1 MSRDKTA
8 DIISNQRRPGRQL
21 FFWDGGRRAAPQQ
34 ARQLYPDQTPGIRS
48 CSHRPEQPEP
58 GLGLDREYL
67 FHGIPEE
74 IIGEAIE
81 NAKSA

>member
-1 MSRDKTA
+1 MRYKVCRNHIYEDSGK
-8 DIISNQRRPGRQL
+8 
-21 FFWDGGRRAAPQQ
+21 
-34 ARQLYPDQTPGIRS
+34 
-48 CSHRPEQPEP
+48 PERNRLIAVAMPTGEAWPAP